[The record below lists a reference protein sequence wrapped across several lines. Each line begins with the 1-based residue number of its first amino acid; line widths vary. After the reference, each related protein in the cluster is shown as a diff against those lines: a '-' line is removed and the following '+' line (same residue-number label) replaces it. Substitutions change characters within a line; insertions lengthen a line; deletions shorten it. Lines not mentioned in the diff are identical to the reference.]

1 MAIKE
6 EQYDPGYED
15 AYGGEYAQGG
25 GAEPNQTS
33 NGHCAFSSGKVLP
46 PPMPS
51 WPAGPEWRLLSYV
64 CSTEGAPGSAP
75 PSQPKDGQVPDGGW
89 MTQSFADQIPDI
101 AGGGGQT
108 QDSG

>member
-51 WPAGPEWRLLSYV
+51 WPAGS
-64 CSTEGAPGSAP
+64 
-75 PSQPKDGQVPDGGW
+75 
-89 MTQSFADQIPDI
+89 
-101 AGGGGQT
+101 
-108 QDSG
+108 